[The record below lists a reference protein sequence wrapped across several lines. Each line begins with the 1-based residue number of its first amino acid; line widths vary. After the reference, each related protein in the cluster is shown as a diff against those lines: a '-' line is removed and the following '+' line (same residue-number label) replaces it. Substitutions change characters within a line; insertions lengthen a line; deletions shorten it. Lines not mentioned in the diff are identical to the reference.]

1 MTKFH
6 EVIKLEF
13 NSKTAYI
20 DLAQSVGEKLF
31 ETLDFHQVQI
41 YWMSIALREAVNN
54 AIKHGNKEN
63 TNKRV
68 FIDFHVFNDK
78 LQILIKD
85 EGTGFDIS
93 TIPDPTEEEN
103 ILKPS
108 GRGLFFIRSFMDEIN
123 IMESGGKGTLIELVK
138 YRKQ

>member
-1 MTKFH
+1 MAKFH
-6 EVIKLEF
+6 EVIRLEF

-20 DLAQSVGEKLF
+20 DLAQSIGEKLF
-31 ETLDFHQVQI
+31 ETLDFRQDQI

-63 TNKRV
+63 SNKRV

-123 IMESGGKGTLIELVK
+123 VVESGEKGTLLELVK